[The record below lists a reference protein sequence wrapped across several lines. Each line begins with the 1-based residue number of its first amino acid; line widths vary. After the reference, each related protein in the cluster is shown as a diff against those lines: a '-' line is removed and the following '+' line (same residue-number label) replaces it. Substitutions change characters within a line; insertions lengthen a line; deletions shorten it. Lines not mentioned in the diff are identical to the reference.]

1 MCTTRV
7 VRGWCPVALRLLYH
21 LSLAGRGEEGRAL
34 LLRWEWMASRLRRP
48 GDVIAVVA
56 ELKAFAPKGSLRPS
70 PISGSGTAAAT
81 ALGSSQQAK
90 ARATTRKAAAK
101 PKGAPKAAAQA
112 LSSPSSSQVNEAPA
126 DGIWNALVEVLTL
139 SAHILAEDPSQLPF
153 QVLGRLLGFEEEPG
167 GTSSDGALQEL
178 RARATG
184 ALEAGVYPV
193 FNGKEQWKA
202 SICPVSPG
210 TLQGVGGPL
219 QRTLQLHQDWVRSL
233 AVNRDGTLLASASN
247 DLSVNLGLA
256 VILFE
261 HDEAILWSLEGSLL
275 RRWGGFEGGLNVV
288 LFVGPDEAA
297 LAVHHEVQVISTS
310 SSTSFKTVRLPHD
323 VRVAALAA
331 RNFPGSAGRGPHLW

>member
-1 MCTTRV
+1 MDQLAKVGAQDVLCLALSNTRM
-7 VRGWCPVALRLLYH
+7 LLYH

-56 ELKAFAPKGSLRPS
+56 ELKASKTKLFQQLSWNRVRWLR
-70 PISGSGTAAAT
+70 
-81 ALGSSQQAK
+81 K
-90 ARATTRKAAAK
+90 
-101 PKGAPKAAAQA
+101 A